1 MSGLL
6 YYGIIFPISLLP
18 MAILYRVSDLLFLLI
33 YYGAGYRK
41 KVVLQNIRQSF
52 PERTEEEHQ
61 AIGRE
66 FYRHFCDLIVESF
79 KGFTISESEIQKR
92 FRFLNPELLDGT
104 FAKGQSAMLIGGH
117 YGNWEWLAVGIPGQM
132 KHRGV
137 AVYKP
142 LSNLFF
148 DAKMRETRGRFG
160 LEMIPIPSVPEFFRC
175 EAEMKGAKKPFLAI
189 FGIDQ
194 SPGDPRKAH
203 WTTFLGQDTGVPF
216 GAEKYTIL
224 YDLPVFFGVIHK
236 EKRGHYSFRIQK
248 ILESGASVPHGWIL
262 EEGSRLLEEEI
273 RRVPPYWLWSHRRW
287 KHRKPTSASD
297 SR

>member
-18 MAILYRVSDLLFLLI
+18 TGVLYRISDLLYLLTF
-33 YYGAGYRK
+33 YVVGYRK
-41 KVVLQNIRQSF
+41 KVVFQNISRSF
-52 PERTEEEHQ
+52 PELSPKEHSVI
-61 AIGRE
+61 ARE

-79 KGFTISESEIQKR
+79 KGFTISESEIRKR
-92 FRFLNPELLDGT
+92 FRFKNPEVLDEA
-104 FAKGQSAMLIGGH
+104 FSVGQSAMLIGGH

-148 DAKMRETRGRFG
+148 DEKMRKTRGRFG
-160 LEMIPIPSVPEFFRC
+160 LEMIPIPKVPEFFRN
-175 EAEMKGAKKPFLAI
+175 EMVKEESKKPFLAI

-203 WTTFLGQDTGVPF
+203 WTTFLGQDTGIPF
-216 GAEKYTIL
+216 GAEKYAKL
-224 YDLPVFFGVIHK
+224 YNLPVFFGVILK

-248 ILESGASVPHGWIL
+248 ILDAGTAMPHGWIL
-262 EEGSRLLEEEI
+262 EEGSRLLENEI
-273 RRVPPYWLWSHRRW
+273 RRVPAYWLWSHRRW
-287 KHRKPTSASD
+287 KHRKPANSA
-297 SR
+297 